1 VGEQSQGGDSVVEQL
16 RAMIR
21 ASGQSLNQL
30 SKSCGVGRDR
40 LSRFVRG
47 ERGISLEAAD
57 RVCQALHLRLVQ
69 EPNEE
74 KVRGRK

>member
-1 VGEQSQGGDSVVEQL
+1 VVEQL

-57 RVCQALHLRLVQ
+57 RVCQALGLRLVQ
-69 EPNEE
+69 GPG
-74 KVRGRK
+74 GRAKPQARQAKDG